1 LSDILNKAMN
11 IPTHIAFIMDGN
23 GRWAT
28 NQGLKRV
35 EGHKKGAEVV
45 RYITTHCVR
54 LGVEFITMYAF
65 STENWNRPKIEVDFL
80 MRLLEKYLKD
90 ELETYQKNNIKFKA
104 IGDISKFNKKLQ
116 KTIETT
122 QEKTKDNSGLTQILA
137 LNYGSQDEILRAIIR
152 LNERNLEVTKENFE
166 SCLDTYD
173 VPAVDLM
180 IRTSGEIRISNF
192 LLWQCAYAELFF
204 TDTLWPDFAENELDK
219 IIEDFNN
226 RTRKFGGL

>member
-1 LSDILNKAMN
+1 
-11 IPTHIAFIMDGN
+11 
-23 GRWAT
+23 
-28 NQGLKRV
+28 
-35 EGHKKGAEVV
+35 
-45 RYITTHCVR
+45 
-54 LGVEFITMYAF
+54 MYAF

-166 SCLDTYD
+166 SCLDAYD